1 MAITIIDKHI
11 PSTDGIHT
19 LRGKVYLPEGEI
31 RGILQI
37 SHGMA
42 EHIARYAEFMTYLAE
57 NGFIAAAH
65 DHIGHGLTA
74 ENAEELGFFAEK
86 DGWRTVCRDVIAFSK
101 SLKEEYPEKPL
112 ILMGHSMG
120 SFIARIVCAE
130 AKDLYSAYIFM
141 GTGGAN
147 PMSSAGLALT
157 SILTKTKGPRHISDL
172 VYAAAFG
179 TYNNRTEKD
188 DIYAWLSTDREMV
201 KKYHEDPLCGYRFTV
216 SAMHDLIKMQDIVN
230 RAAWYAAIPKDRPI
244 LLIAGEEDPV
254 GTYGKGVRTV
264 HQKLISAGAQKASLK
279 LYPKMR
285 HEVLNEMEK
294 AIVYADLLDFLKEN
308 I

>member
-19 LRGKVYLPEGEI
+19 LRGKVYLPEGEV

-42 EHIARYAEFMTYLAE
+42 EHIGRYADFMTYLAE

-65 DHIGHGLTA
+65 DHIGHGMTA
-74 ENAEELGFFAEK
+74 ENEDELGFFAEK
-86 DGWRTVCRDVIAFSK
+86 DGWRIVCRDVIAFAR
-101 SLKEEYPEKPL
+101 SLKEDHPEKPL

-120 SFIARIVCAE
+120 SFIARIVAAE
-130 AKDLYSAYIFM
+130 TKELYSGYIFM
-141 GTGGAN
+141 GTGGPN
-147 PMSSAGLALT
+147 PISGAGLALT
-157 SILTKTKGPRHISDL
+157 QTITKLKGPRHISDV

-188 DIYAWLSTDREMV
+188 DIYAWLTTDLDMR
-201 KKYHEDPLCGYRFTV
+201 KKHNEDPLSTFRFTV

-230 RAAWYAAIPKDRPI
+230 RAAWYAAIPKDLPI

-254 GTYGKGVRTV
+254 GAYGKGVKTV
-264 HQKLISAGAQKASLK
+264 YGKLSAAGAQKLFLK

-285 HEVLNEMEK
+285 HEVLNEV
-294 AIVYADLLDFLKEN
+294 ARSTVYADLLAFLEEN

>member
-101 SLKEEYPEKPL
+101 SLKEVYPEKPL

-188 DIYAWLSTDREMV
+188 DIDREMV
-201 KKYHEDPLCGYRFTV
+201 KKYHEDPLCGYHFTV

-264 HQKLISAGAQKASLK
+264 HQKLIAAGAQKVSLK
-279 LYPKMR
+279 LYPKLR